1 MPKYN
6 TKESQDKVRNIN
18 YLNKDFKSLKSDL
31 INYAKTYFP
40 NTYNDFNE
48 TSPGMMMMEMS
59 AYVGDVLSFY
69 IDEQFKEMI
78 TVTAEERRNLIY
90 LAKSMGY
97 RVKTSVPSF
106 VELTFKHTVPHDPD
120 SPDSNRTPNYSQ
132 LMTFDKG
139 LMVAA
144 GTNSDTI
151 FETVSDLDF
160 SITGSGENSPTPS
173 GQDSNGLTNTYE
185 VERKVLAISGKT
197 KTYTFTIN
205 SPKQFMRLTLP
216 DNNVISVESVIDSNG
231 REWYQVDYLAQ
242 DKVYKKSKREDPY
255 LNSDYSPVQ
264 YTLDPAEYCDSRFVV
279 ETNPDNTTSLVFG
292 NGLIRGKNDTSYI
305 ENVYLEN
312 KDMNSLIFGTL
323 PSEINPMTNFYN
335 SSLGESPSNTTL
347 TVTYRCGGGLSSNV
361 GSNTLNSILNSTGKA
376 SGDIT
381 RLSTLS
387 VVNSN
392 PATGGADEES
402 IEEIKEKIK
411 ATFSSQNRAVTR
423 EDYENRVLS
432 MPSEF
437 GSVAKV
443 FVRRKDV
450 DDTSLQNLEL
460 QSFNLDTTD
469 AENLSIVGG
478 ETDAAEFD
486 AIIERISGGDTS
498 TDSTAIANIRQ
509 FIVDLG
515 NISQSD
521 LFLFKNLEVYVLSY
535 DSNKNLIKTSNP
547 IKTNITNYL
556 SKFKILTDD
565 VDIKDGHVVNFGVYF
580 RVEARENVNK
590 SDLKLRI
597 ISEIRDYFEI
607 DSMRFNQVIHTKDLS
622 NLIYN
627 IDGVKIIH
635 DIRLT
640 QDANLLMLND
650 HIYAH
655 TGDGTGVSIEGQP
668 SDGVGGP
675 TNSTYGFGY
684 QTEFNNFYSN
694 HYGTGAGVIIPPNAD
709 ETPTVFELKNP
720 LANIKGVIE

>member
-1 MPKYN
+1 
-6 TKESQDKVRNIN
+6 
-18 YLNKDFKSLKSDL
+18 
-31 INYAKTYFP
+31 
-40 NTYNDFNE
+40 
-48 TSPGMMMMEMS
+48 
-59 AYVGDVLSFY
+59 
-69 IDEQFKEMI
+69 
-78 TVTAEERRNLIY
+78 
-90 LAKSMGY
+90 
-97 RVKTSVPSF
+97 
-106 VELTFKHTVPHDPD
+106 
-120 SPDSNRTPNYSQ
+120 
-132 LMTFDKG
+132 
-139 LMVAA
+139 
-144 GTNSDTI
+144 
-151 FETVSDLDF
+151 
-160 SITGSGENSPTPS
+160 
-173 GQDSNGLTNTYE
+173 
-185 VERKVLAISGKT
+185 
-197 KTYTFTIN
+197 
-205 SPKQFMRLTLP
+205 
-216 DNNVISVESVIDSNG
+216 
-231 REWYQVDYLAQ
+231 
-242 DKVYKKSKREDPY
+242 
-255 LNSDYSPVQ
+255 
-264 YTLDPAEYCDSRFVV
+264 
-279 ETNPDNTTSLVFG
+279 
-292 NGLIRGKNDTSYI
+292 
-305 ENVYLEN
+305 
-312 KDMNSLIFGTL
+312 
-323 PSEINPMTNFYN
+323 
-335 SSLGESPSNTTL
+335 
-347 TVTYRCGGGLSSNV
+347 
-361 GSNTLNSILNSTGKA
+361 
-376 SGDIT
+376 
-381 RLSTLS
+381 
-387 VVNSN
+387 
-392 PATGGADEES
+392 
-402 IEEIKEKIK
+402 
-411 ATFSSQNRAVTR
+411 
-423 EDYENRVLS
+423 
-432 MPSEF
+432 
-437 GSVAKV
+437 
-443 FVRRKDV
+443 
-450 DDTSLQNLEL
+450 
-460 QSFNLDTTD
+460 
-469 AENLSIVGG
+469 VGG